1 MESTMLACRKICFTF
16 GSVPI
21 YPWLG
26 NISSI
31 QDLLYIKRRLLES
44 PSGECVGKKQDS
56 KQHDAIVWVKKE
68 VLSRVLGCDD
78 DQTKVL
84 LDLLTDVS
92 DVGCGCVCKDAAG
105 EALFADLHRLLL
117 LLVLHYFFR
126 MGGGLK
132 AAESSGD
139 VWPDEHAAG
148 GCKMGGGGHH
158 YQMEPSSPLRLH
170 QRSFAPSGRDMWLNQ
185 NQKGGG
191 SSSGGACSGP
201 DDCEYVVGN
210 RRLTSFLG
218 SHLED
223 LLHIIVDG
231 ENAMDRD
238 VVMGY
243 EIDRLGFLLEQSG
256 ESRADDMEIESGE
269 RLSRVLCMHLGD
281 ASWTWEAGVSIERVR
296 TLLEAACRETSDA
309 PPPGGGGHMM
319 QEGGEQPVFNQMIGD
334 DKSDDHPCVV
344 RGAHKAT
351 VLRGVDECKGCHS
364 LKIVDCH
371 DSVIYCL
378 APLQWVQVLSCTNS
392 IIIIGA
398 VGQSLRVEHSERLQV
413 VSVSSHIVVNTCH
426 DCILYSATNRSPLVM
441 GDNRFVQLAPYNS
454 GYECL
459 EEHMR
464 ICGISNQINKWNRPM
479 LLMPDKPIFK
489 QHQHGLEEQQ
499 HLDHSQNVTLLPPE
513 KLMPFMIP
521 FRGCQGPLCGG
532 SATSIMRAHSDTLT
546 GLLTQDFV
554 DFAPCP
560 FPLPETYSEAWKKR
574 MGGVNTVRDAYREAK
589 LSDAQKLEFTGAVQS
604 YFKEWLQ
611 SGGGMREVYDLAKV
625 EKQYKNQR

>member
-1 MESTMLACRKICFTF
+1 MSEDLLHIWKC
-16 GSVPI
+16 PI

-92 DVGCGCVCKDAAG
+92 DVGCG
-105 EALFADLHRLLL
+105 
-117 LLVLHYFFR
+117 

-148 GCKMGGGGHH
+148 GCKMGGGGGGHH

-191 SSSGGACSGP
+191 SSSGGACSGL
-201 DDCEYVVGN
+201 DDCE
-210 RRLTSFLG
+210 
-218 SHLED
+218 
-223 LLHIIVDG
+223 
-231 ENAMDRD
+231 D

-309 PPPGGGGHMM
+309 PPPGGVGHMM

-371 DSVIYCL
+371 DSVIYCF
-378 APLQWVQVLSCTNS
+378 
-392 IIIIGA
+392 GA
-398 VGQSLRVEHSERLQV
+398 VTVGASFV
-413 VSVSSHIVVNTCH
+413 V
-426 DCILYSATNRSPLVM
+426 
-441 GDNRFVQLAPYNS
+441 
-454 GYECL
+454 
-459 EEHMR
+459 
-464 ICGISNQINKWNRPM
+464 
-479 LLMPDKPIFK
+479 
-489 QHQHGLEEQQ
+489 HQ
-499 HLDHSQNVTLLPPE
+499 
-513 KLMPFMIP
+513 
-521 FRGCQGPLCGG
+521 
-532 SATSIMRAHSDTLT
+532 
-546 GLLTQDFV
+546 
-554 DFAPCP
+554 
-560 FPLPETYSEAWKKR
+560 
-574 MGGVNTVRDAYREAK
+574 
-589 LSDAQKLEFTGAVQS
+589 
-604 YFKEWLQ
+604 
-611 SGGGMREVYDLAKV
+611 
-625 EKQYKNQR
+625 